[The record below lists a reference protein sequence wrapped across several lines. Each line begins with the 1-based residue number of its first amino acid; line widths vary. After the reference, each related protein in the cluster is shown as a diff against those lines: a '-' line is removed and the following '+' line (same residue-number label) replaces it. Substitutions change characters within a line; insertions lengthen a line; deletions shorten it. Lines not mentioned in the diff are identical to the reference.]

1 MNRAT
6 STARIATLAA
16 RLEGDLL
23 VDDLTRTI
31 YSTDASEY
39 QERPL
44 AVALPTTE
52 ADVRELVRFAAAER
66 IGLIPRAA
74 GTSLAGQVVG
84 SGIVVDAGRHLNRIV
99 AVDVDRHTVRVQPGV
114 VRNVL
119 NQHLAPLGLFFGPE
133 TSTAAWAMIGG
144 MVGNNSCGS
153 NSIAYGSTR
162 DHLIRARGFLADGS
176 EVTFGPLSAEE
187 FAEKVAGPDS
197 LETRIYREIHDLLG
211 NPANR
216 RLIRESYPRPEVT
229 RRNTGYALDALM
241 DASCFD
247 QIFDS
252 RGERPFNFCRLLAG
266 SEGTL
271 FFGVEYELSLI
282 PLPPPGA
289 LLVVHCA
296 TVDEA
301 LRATLVVMRHRHK
314 PETSRM
320 PACLDSASEC
330 VLTACELIDKKILDC
345 TKDNAEQS
353 RNRSFVVGDPGAILV
368 VEVKHADREAV
379 GAKLGV
385 IEGELRGAGLGYAYP
400 VLVGADGD
408 KVWELRRAGQGLVNN
423 VPGDAKPREIVEDT
437 AVAVE
442 DLPAYI
448 AEFDRLLAEK
458 YGIECIHYA
467 HAGAG
472 ELHLRPLFDLRTPS
486 GLAMFRDV
494 ATDVAALV
502 KKYRGSLSGEHGDGR
517 LRGEFIRTMV
527 GDECFQLL
535 VSVKRLFDPQGI
547 FNPGKII
554 DTPPMDTSLRIIPGE
569 PEPHHDTVFR
579 FADTGGVLRAAEKCT
594 GVGQCRKTAA
604 MGGTMCPSYMATRDE
619 QHTTRA
625 RANVLRQ
632 ALSSTREAAN
642 PWVQPEIA
650 DVMDLCLSC
659 KACKSEC
666 PSNVDMARLKAE
678 WQQHLHD
685 VQGVPLRSRL
695 IAGSAAAMRWASL
708 APWAY
713 NFAVSAPGVSAV
725 VKRFMGFAAA
735 RSIPHLHGTTLT
747 AWLNRRGKRGQ
758 APNRSVGNVPAPASP
773 LLALRA
779 WMNAGSHASPKRKR
793 GNSSPQ
799 IPQKES
805 GQTPLAS
812 HDSSAPRNGRVHL
825 FVDEFTDTLDMPL
838 GMKAVE
844 LLEALGYE
852 VVVPRHVDSGR
863 AQLSKGLVREARDL
877 ATRNVELLTDI
888 ITDDA
893 PLVGIEPSAIL
904 GFRDEYPDLV
914 PEPLAAAAKR
924 LASRTFLIDEFLA
937 HEAAGGRIT
946 AASFTD
952 QQRRIKLH
960 GHCHQKALASLAPT
974 VQALSLPRNFSVE
987 TIPSGCCGM
996 AGSFGYE
1003 REHFELSMQ
1012 IGELVLFPAVRG
1024 AADDVLIAAP
1034 GTSCRHQIK
1043 DGTGRT
1049 ALHPVEIL
1057 HAALV

>member
-1 MNRAT
+1 MNQAT
-6 STARIATLAA
+6 STARIAALAD
-16 RLEGDLL
+16 RLTGDLL

-52 ADVRELVRFAAAER
+52 ADVRELVRFAAANR

-84 SGIVVDAGRHLNRIV
+84 SGIVVDAGRHLNRIL
-99 AVDVDRHTVRVQPGV
+99 AVDVGRRTVRVQPGV
-114 VRNVL
+114 VRNAL

-133 TSTAAWAMIGG
+133 TSTASWAMIGG

-211 NPANR
+211 NPDNR
-216 RLIRESYPRPEVT
+216 RLVRDSYPRPEVT

-247 QIFDS
+247 QVFDS
-252 RGERPFNFCRLLAG
+252 RSERPFNFCRLLAG

-289 LLVVHCA
+289 LLVAHCA

-301 LRATLVVMRHRHK
+301 LRATLVAMRHRRR
-314 PETSRM
+314 PQADVATDES
-320 PACLDSASEC
+320 CQ
-330 VLTACELIDKKILDC
+330 LTACELIDKKILDC

-368 VEVKHADREAV
+368 VEVKHADRGAV
-379 GAKLGV
+379 TAKLRE
-385 IEGELRGAGLGYAYP
+385 IEDELRNASLGYAYP
-400 VLVGADGD
+400 VLLGADGD

-472 ELHLRPLFDLRTPS
+472 ELHLRPLFDLRTPA

-535 VSVKRLFDPQGI
+535 ERVKRLFDPQGI

-554 DTPPMDTSLRIIPGE
+554 DAPPMDTSLRILPGE

-594 GVGQCRKTAA
+594 GVGQCRKSAA

-642 PWVQPEIA
+642 PWTQPEIA

-713 NFAVSAPGVSAV
+713 NFAVSAPGVSGL
-725 VKRFMGFAAA
+725 VKRLMGFAAA
-735 RSIPHLHGTTLT
+735 RSLPPLHRTTLST
-747 AWLNRRGKRGQ
+747 WLRHRGRAAVRRV
-758 APNRSVGNVPAPASP
+758 AP
-773 LLALRA
+773 
-779 WMNAGSHASPKRKR
+779 
-793 GNSSPQ
+793 
-799 IPQKES
+799 
-805 GQTPLAS
+805 
-812 HDSSAPRNGRVHL
+812 NGRVHL
-825 FVDEFTDTLDMPL
+825 FIDEFTDTLDMPL

-877 ATRNVELLTDI
+877 ATRNVELLADV

-893 PLVGIEPSAIL
+893 PLIGIEPSAIL
-904 GFRDEYPDLV
+904 GFRDEYPDVV
-914 PEPLAAAAKR
+914 PARLEPAAKR

-937 HEAAGGRIT
+937 REAARGRIT
-946 AASFTD
+946 ADSFTD
-952 QQRRIKLH
+952 QPRRIKLH
-960 GHCHQKALASLAPT
+960 GHCHQKALSSLAAT
-974 VQALSLPRNFSVE
+974 VQLLSLPRNSSVE

-1049 ALHPVEIL
+1049 ALHPLEIL
-1057 HAALV
+1057 HAALRDGPCLRKI

>member
-1 MNRAT
+1 MNPAT
-6 STARIATLAA
+6 STPQLATLAA
-16 RLEGDLL
+16 RLTGNLL

-31 YSTDASEY
+31 YATDASEY

-44 AVALPTTE
+44 AVAFPETD

-66 IGLIPRAA
+66 VGLIPRAA

-84 SGIVVDAGRHLNRIV
+84 GGIVVDAGRHLNRILS
-99 AVDVDRHTVRVQPGV
+99 VDVERRTCRVQPGV
-114 VRNVL
+114 VRNAL

-133 TSTAAWAMIGG
+133 TSTASWAMIGG

-176 EVTFGPLSAEE
+176 EATFGPLSAEE
-187 FAEKVAGPDS
+187 FAEKCAGPDS
-197 LETRIYREIHDLLG
+197 LETRIYRGIRDLLG
-211 NPANR
+211 DPA
-216 RLIRESYPRPEVT
+216 IRQLVRDSYPRPEVT

-247 QIFDS
+247 QVFDS

-271 FFGVEYELSLI
+271 FFGVEYELNLI

-289 LLVVHCA
+289 LMVVHCT

-301 LRATLVVMRHRHK
+301 LHATLVAMRHRRGADAHRA
-314 PETSRM
+314 EVVH
-320 PACLDSASEC
+320 AAGECL
-330 VLTACELIDKKILDC
+330 LTGCELIDKKILDC
-345 TKDNAEQS
+345 TKDNAEQA

-368 VEVKHADREAV
+368 VEVKHADRGAV
-379 GAKLGV
+379 AAKLRV
-385 IEGELRGAGLGYAYP
+385 IEDELRSAGLGYAYP
-400 VLVGADGD
+400 VLFGGEGD
-408 KVWELRRAGQGLVNN
+408 RVWELRRAGQGLVNN

-448 AEFDRLLAEK
+448 AEFDRLLAGK

-472 ELHLRPLFDLRTPS
+472 ELHLRPLFDLRTAA

-517 LRGEFIRTMV
+517 LRGEFIRAMV
-527 GDECFQLL
+527 GDECFRLL
-535 VSVKRLFDPQGI
+535 ERVKRLFDPQGI
-547 FNPGKII
+547 LNPGKII
-554 DTPPMDTSLRIIPGE
+554 DTPPMDTSLRILSDG

-579 FADTGGVLRAAEKCT
+579 FADTGGVVRAAEKCT
-594 GVGQCRKTAA
+594 GVGQCRKLAA

-619 QHTTRA
+619 RHTTRA

-632 ALSSTREAAN
+632 TLSATRAAAD
-642 PWVQPEIA
+642 PWGDPRIA

-678 WQQHLHD
+678 WQQHVHD
-685 VQGVPLRSRL
+685 VRGVPLRTRL
-695 IAGSAAAMRWASL
+695 VAGSAGALRRASL
-708 APWAY
+708 VPWAY
-713 NFAVSAPGVSAV
+713 NFAVSAPGVSRV
-725 VKRFMGFAAA
+725 VKRLLGFAAG
-735 RSIPHLHGTTLT
+735 RSLPPVHSTTLS
-747 AWLNRRGKRGQ
+747 AWLERREKRGQ
-758 APNRSVGNVPAPASP
+758 APFAAQE
-773 LLALRA
+773 
-779 WMNAGSHASPKRKR
+779 KR
-793 GNSSPQ
+793 GQARFAQQKVPVPFSP
-799 IPQKES
+799 
-805 GQTPLAS
+805 PL
-812 HDSSAPRNGRVHL
+812 GRVHL
-825 FVDEFTDTLDMPL
+825 FVDEFTDTLDVPV
-838 GMKAVE
+838 GIKAIE
-844 LLEALGYE
+844 LLESLGYE

-877 ATRNVELLTDI
+877 AARNVELLADVV
-888 ITDDA
+888 TDDA
-893 PLVGIEPSAIL
+893 PLIGIEPSAIL

-914 PEPLAAAAKR
+914 PERLAAAAKR
-924 LASRTFLIDEFLA
+924 LAARTLLVDEFLA
-937 HEAAGGRIT
+937 REAAAGRIG
-946 AASFTD
+946 AASFTE
-952 QQRRIKLH
+952 QPRRIRLH
-960 GHCHQKALASLAPT
+960 GHCHQKALASLAAT
-974 VQALSLPRNFSVE
+974 TQALSLPRNYAVE

-1012 IGELVLFPAVRG
+1012 IGELVLFPAVR
-1024 AADDVLIAAP
+1024 AAAADVLIAAP

-1049 ALHPVEIL
+1049 AQHPVEIL
-1057 HAALV
+1057 HAALA

>member
-1 MNRAT
+1 MN
-6 STARIATLAA
+6 SATLPPPLAA
-16 RLEGDLL
+16 LAGRLTGDLL
-23 VDDLTRTI
+23 VDGLTRTI

-44 AVALPTTE
+44 AVAFPETE
-52 ADVRELVRFAAAER
+52 ADVRELVRFAAEHR

-99 AVDVDRHTVRVQPGV
+99 AVDVERRTVRVQPGV
-114 VRNVL
+114 VRNAL

-133 TSTAAWAMIGG
+133 TSTAAWAMVGG

-176 EVTFGPLSAEE
+176 EVTFGPLSVEE
-187 FAEKVAGPDS
+187 FTEKCAGPDT
-197 LETRIYREIHDLLG
+197 LETRIYREMHALLG
-211 NPANR
+211 DPANR
-216 RLIRESYPRPEVT
+216 QLIRESFPRPEVT
-229 RRNTGYALDALM
+229 RRNTGYALDAVM

-247 QIFDS
+247 QVFDS
-252 RGERPFNFCRLLAG
+252 RGERPLNFCRLLAG

-271 FFGVEYELSLI
+271 FFGVEYELNLI

-289 LLVVHCA
+289 LLVVHCG

-301 LRATLVVMRHRHK
+301 LRATLVAMRHRRGS
-314 PETSRM
+314 TASTT
-320 PACLDSASEC
+320 PAGLDAASPC

-353 RNRSFVVGDPGAILV
+353 RNRSFVMGDPGAILV
-368 VEVKHADREAV
+368 VEVKHADRGAV
-379 GAKLGV
+379 LAKLRV
-385 IEGELRGAGLGYAYP
+385 IEEELRGAGLGYAYP
-400 VLVGADGD
+400 VLVGAEGD

-472 ELHLRPLFDLRTPS
+472 ELHLRPLFDLRTPA
-486 GLAMFRDV
+486 GLTMFRNV
-494 ATDVAALV
+494 ASDVAALV

-527 GDECFQLL
+527 GAECFQLL
-535 VSVKRLFDPQGI
+535 ERVKRLFDPQGI

-554 DTPPMDTSLRIIPGE
+554 DTPPMDTSLRILTGE
-569 PEPHHDTVFR
+569 PEPQHDTVFR

-594 GVGQCRKTAA
+594 GVGQCRKSAA

-632 ALSSTREAAN
+632 SLSLTREAAD
-642 PWVQPEIA
+642 PWTRPEIA

-685 VQGVPLRSRL
+685 VRGVPLRSRL

-713 NFAVSAPGVSAV
+713 NFTISAPGVSHLLKQA
-725 VKRFMGFAAA
+725 MGFAIG
-735 RSIPHLHGTTLT
+735 RSLPPLHRTTLRG
-747 AWLNRRGKRGQ
+747 WLKRRVRGD
-758 APNRSVGNVPAPASP
+758 RSEFDSRGGTFSTCRIRP
-773 LLALRA
+773 RA
-779 WMNAGSHASPKRKR
+779 QHDEI
-793 GNSSPQ
+793 SSPRS
-799 IPQKES
+799 KS
-805 GQTPLAS
+805 V
-812 HDSSAPRNGRVHL
+812 APNGRVHL
-825 FVDEFTDTLDMPL
+825 FVDEFTDTLDVTI

-852 VVVPRHVDSGR
+852 VVVPRHADSGR
-863 AQLSKGLVREARDL
+863 AQLSKGLVREAREL
-877 ATRNVELLTDI
+877 AVRNVELLADV

-924 LASRTFLIDEFLA
+924 LASRTFLIDEFLSR
-937 HEAAGGRIT
+937 EAASGRIM
-946 AASFTD
+946 ADSFTD
-952 QQRRIKLH
+952 KPRTIRLH
-960 GHCHQKALASLAPT
+960 GHCHQKALASLAAT
-974 VQALSLPRNFSVE
+974 VQALSLPRNFTVE

-1012 IGELVLFPAVRG
+1012 IGELVLFPAVRAT
-1024 AADDVLIAAP
+1024 AADVLLAAP

>member
-1 MNRAT
+1 MDPAT
-6 STARIATLAA
+6 STPQLATLSASLA
-16 RLEGDLL
+16 GDLL
-23 VDDLTRTI
+23 VDDLARTI

-39 QERPL
+39 QERPQ
-44 AVALPTTE
+44 AVALPKTE
-52 ADVRELVRFAAAER
+52 ADVRELVRFAAEHR

-84 SGIVVDAGRHLNRIV
+84 GGIVVDAGRHLNRIL
-99 AVDVDRHTVRVQPGV
+99 AVDVERRTVRVQPGV
-114 VRNVL
+114 VRNAL

-162 DHLIRARGFLADGS
+162 DHLVRARGFLADGS
-176 EVTFGPLSAEE
+176 EVTFGPLSSDE
-187 FAEKVAGPDS
+187 FAEKCAGPDS
-197 LETRIYREIHDLLG
+197 LETRIYRGIHDLLG

-241 DASCFD
+241 EAACFD
-247 QIFDS
+247 DVFDS
-252 RGERPFNFCRLLAG
+252 RSARPFNFCRLLAG

-301 LRATLVVMRHRHK
+301 LRATLVAMRHRRRH
-314 PETSRM
+314 ETAP
-320 PACLDSASEC
+320 PASAPQLDREC
-330 VLTACELIDKKILDC
+330 VLTGCELIDKKILDC

-368 VEVKHADREAV
+368 VEVKHADHGLV
-379 GAKLGV
+379 TAKLRE
-385 IEGELRGAGLGYAYP
+385 IEEELRGSRLGYAYP
-400 VLVGADGD
+400 VLVGAEGD

-472 ELHLRPLFDLRTPS
+472 ELHLRPLFDLRTPA

-527 GDECFQLL
+527 GDECYALL
-535 VSVKRLFDPQGI
+535 ERVKRLFDPQGI

-554 DTPPMDTSLRIIPGE
+554 DTPPMDTSLRILPGE
-569 PEPHHDTVFR
+569 PEPHHETVFR
-579 FADTGGVLRAAEKCT
+579 FADTGGVLRAAEKCS
-594 GVGQCRKTAA
+594 GVGQCRKSAA

-642 PWVQPEIA
+642 PWTRPEIA

-685 VQGVPLRSRL
+685 LRGVPLRSRL

-713 NFAVSAPGVSAV
+713 NVAVSAPGVSHV
-725 VKRFMGFAAA
+725 LKRFMGFAAG
-735 RSIPHLHGTTLT
+735 RSLPHLHRTTLT
-747 AWLNRRGKRGQ
+747 AWLRHRAKRGQ
-758 APNRSVGNVPAPASP
+758 APRATHNEPVP
-773 LLALRA
+773 
-779 WMNAGSHASPKRKR
+779 G
-793 GNSSPQ
+793 
-799 IPQKES
+799 
-805 GQTPLAS
+805 
-812 HDSSAPRNGRVHL
+812 NGRVHL
-825 FVDEFTDTLDMPL
+825 FVDEFTDTLDVPL

-852 VVVPRHVDSGR
+852 VVVPRHADSGR

-877 ATRNVELLTDI
+877 AAKNVELLANV
-888 ITDDA
+888 ITDET

-924 LASRTFLIDEFLA
+924 LAGQTLLIDEFLA
-937 HEAAGGRIT
+937 READRGRIT
-946 AASFTD
+946 ADAFTD
-952 QQRRIKLH
+952 EPRQIKLH
-960 GHCHQKALASLAPT
+960 GHCHQKTLSSLAAT
-974 VQALSLPRNFSVE
+974 VQALSLPRNFSVA

-1012 IGELVLFPAVRG
+1012 IGELVLFPAVRAA
-1024 AADDVLIAAP
+1024 AADVVIAAP

-1049 ALHPVEIL
+1049 ALHPIEIL
-1057 HAALV
+1057 HAALAKRT

>member
-1 MNRAT
+1 MNQAT
-6 STARIATLAA
+6 STARITTLAA
-16 RLEGDLL
+16 HLAGDLRI
-23 VDDLTRTI
+23 DDLTRTI

-44 AVALPTTE
+44 AVAFPETE
-52 ADVRELVRFAAAER
+52 ADVRELVRFAATER

-84 SGIVVDAGRHLNRIV
+84 SGIVVDAGRHLNRILG
-99 AVDVDRHTVRVQPGV
+99 VDVDRRTVRVQPGV
-114 VRNVL
+114 VRNAL

-133 TSTAAWAMIGG
+133 TSTASWAMLGG

-162 DHLIRARGFLADGS
+162 DHLVRARGFLADGS
-176 EVTFGPLSAEE
+176 EVTFGPLSPDAFE
-187 FAEKVAGPDS
+187 AKCAGPDS
-197 LETRIYREIHDLLG
+197 LETRIYRGIHDLLG
-211 NPANR
+211 NPDNR
-216 RLIRESYPRPEVT
+216 RLIRESYPRPAVT

-247 QIFDS
+247 QVFDS

-271 FFGVEYELSLI
+271 FFGVEYELGLI
-282 PLPPPGA
+282 PLPPPGG
-289 LLVVHCA
+289 LLVVHCS

-301 LRATLVVMRHRHK
+301 LRATLVAMRHRRR
-314 PETSRM
+314 PE
-320 PACLDSASEC
+320 ADSTGDASC
-330 VLTACELIDKKILDC
+330 VLTACELIDKTILDC
-345 TKDNAEQS
+345 TQDNAEQA

-368 VEVKHADREAV
+368 VEVKHADRAAV
-379 GAKLGV
+379 MAKLRH
-385 IEGELRGAGLGYAYP
+385 IEDELRGAGLGYAYP

-408 KVWELRRAGQGLVNN
+408 KVWDLRRAGQGLVNN

-472 ELHLRPLFDLRTPS
+472 ELHLRPLFDLRTPA
-486 GLAMFRDV
+486 GLAMFRGV

-502 KKYRGSLSGEHGDGR
+502 KRYRGSLSGEHGDGR

-535 VSVKRLFDPQGI
+535 ERVKRLFDPHGI

-554 DTPPMDTSLRIIPGE
+554 DTPPMDTSLRILPAE
-569 PEPHHDTVFR
+569 AEPHHDTVFR

-594 GVGQCRKTAA
+594 GVGQCRKSAT

-642 PWVQPEIA
+642 PWTRPEIA

-685 VQGVPLRSRL
+685 VRGVPLRTRL

-713 NFAVSAPGVSAV
+713 NFAVSAPGMSQVL
-725 VKRFMGFAAA
+725 KRVMGFAVG
-735 RSIPHLHGTTLT
+735 RSLPPLHRTTLRG
-747 AWLNRRGKRGQ
+747 WLARRVKRAQ
-758 APNRSVGNVPAPASP
+758 AAA
-773 LLALRA
+773 
-779 WMNAGSHASPKRKR
+779 
-793 GNSSPQ
+793 
-799 IPQKES
+799 
-805 GQTPLAS
+805 
-812 HDSSAPRNGRVHL
+812 NGRVHL
-825 FVDEFTDTLDMPL
+825 FVDEFTDTLDVPL
-838 GMKAVE
+838 GIKAVE

-852 VVVPRHVDSGR
+852 VVVPRHGDSGR
-863 AQLSKGLVREARDL
+863 AQLSKGLVRAARDL
-877 ATRNVELLTDI
+877 AARNVALLADV

-914 PEPLAAAAKR
+914 PERLAEIAKR
-924 LASRTFLIDEFLA
+924 LASRTFLVDEFLA
-937 HEAAGGRIT
+937 REAARGRIT
-946 AASFTD
+946 ADSFTD
-952 QQRRIKLH
+952 QSRQIKLH
-960 GHCHQKALASLAPT
+960 GHCHQKALASLAAT
-974 VQALSLPRNFSVE
+974 VQALSMPRNFSVE

-1012 IGELVLFPAVRG
+1012 IGELVLFPAVRE
-1024 AADDVLIAAP
+1024 AAADVLIAAP

-1057 HAALV
+1057 HAALR

>member
-44 AVALPTTE
+44 AVAFPTTE
-52 ADVRELVRFAAAER
+52 ADVRELVLFAAAER

-99 AVDVDRHTVRVQPGV
+99 AVDVERRTVRVQPGV
-114 VRNVL
+114 VRNAL

-133 TSTAAWAMIGG
+133 TSTAAWAMLGG

-211 NPANR
+211 DPANR
-216 RLIRESYPRPEVT
+216 QLVRDSYPRPEVT
-229 RRNTGYALDALM
+229 RRNAGYALDALM

-247 QIFDS
+247 QVFDS

-296 TVDEA
+296 NVDEA
-301 LRATLVVMRHRHK
+301 LRATLVAMRHRRR
-314 PETSRM
+314 PDESRI
-320 PACLDSASEC
+320 PASLDSASEC

-345 TKDNAEQS
+345 TKGNAEQS

-368 VEVKHADREAV
+368 VEVKHASREVVA
-379 GAKLGV
+379 AKLGV
-385 IEGELRGAGLGYAYP
+385 IEGELRAAGLGYAYP
-400 VLVGADGD
+400 VVVGADGD

-472 ELHLRPLFDLRTPS
+472 ELHLRPLFDLRTPA

-554 DTPPMDTSLRIIPGE
+554 DTPPMDTSLRILPGE
-569 PEPHHDTVFR
+569 SEPHHDTVFR

-594 GVGQCRKTAA
+594 GVGQCRKSAA

-685 VQGVPLRSRL
+685 AQGVPLRSRL

-713 NFAVSAPGVSAV
+713 NFAVSAPGVSGLL
-725 VKRFMGFAAA
+725 KRFMGFAAG
-735 RSIPHLHGTTLT
+735 RSMPHLHRTTLT
-747 AWLNRRGKRGQ
+747 ARLRRRGRAAVRQ
-758 APNRSVGNVPAPASP
+758 AA
-773 LLALRA
+773 
-779 WMNAGSHASPKRKR
+779 
-793 GNSSPQ
+793 
-799 IPQKES
+799 
-805 GQTPLAS
+805 T
-812 HDSSAPRNGRVHL
+812 NGRVHL

-852 VVVPRHVDSGR
+852 VVVPHHVDSGR

-877 ATRNVELLTDI
+877 ATRNVELLADM

-914 PEPLAAAAKR
+914 PERLAAAAKR

-937 HEAAGGRIT
+937 REAAGGRIT
-946 AASFTD
+946 ADSFTD

-1024 AADDVLIAAP
+1024 AADDVIIAAP

>member
-1 MNRAT
+1 MNQAT
-6 STARIATLAA
+6 STARIAALAD
-16 RLEGDLL
+16 RLTGDLL

-52 ADVRELVRFAAAER
+52 ADVRELVRFAAANR

-84 SGIVVDAGRHLNRIV
+84 SGIVVDAGRHLNRIL
-99 AVDVDRHTVRVQPGV
+99 AVDVGRRTVRVQPGV
-114 VRNVL
+114 VRNAL

-133 TSTAAWAMIGG
+133 TSTASWAMIGG

-197 LETRIYREIHDLLG
+197 LETRTYREIHDLLG
-211 NPANR
+211 NPDNR
-216 RLIRESYPRPEVT
+216 RLVRDSYPRPEVT

-247 QIFDS
+247 QVFDS
-252 RGERPFNFCRLLAG
+252 RSERPFNFCRLLAG

-289 LLVVHCA
+289 LLVAHCA

-301 LRATLVVMRHRHK
+301 LRATLVAMRHRRR
-314 PETSRM
+314 PQADVATDES
-320 PACLDSASEC
+320 CQ
-330 VLTACELIDKKILDC
+330 LTACELIDKKILDC

-368 VEVKHADREAV
+368 VEVKHADRGAV
-379 GAKLGV
+379 IAKLRE
-385 IEGELRGAGLGYAYP
+385 IEDELRGASLGYAYP
-400 VLVGADGD
+400 MLVGADGD

-448 AEFDRLLAEK
+448 AEFDRLLVEK

-472 ELHLRPLFDLRTPS
+472 ELHLRPLFDLRTPA

-535 VSVKRLFDPQGI
+535 ERVKRLFDPQGI

-554 DTPPMDTSLRIIPGE
+554 DTPPMDTALRILPGE

-594 GVGQCRKTAA
+594 GVGQCRKSAA

-632 ALSSTREAAN
+632 TLSSTREAAN
-642 PWVQPEIA
+642 PWTQPEIA

-713 NFAVSAPGVSAV
+713 NFAVSAPGVSGLL
-725 VKRFMGFAAA
+725 KRFMGFATG
-735 RSIPHLHGTTLT
+735 RSLPPLHRTTLST
-747 AWLNRRGKRGQ
+747 WLRHRGRAAVRRV
-758 APNRSVGNVPAPASP
+758 AP
-773 LLALRA
+773 
-779 WMNAGSHASPKRKR
+779 
-793 GNSSPQ
+793 
-799 IPQKES
+799 
-805 GQTPLAS
+805 
-812 HDSSAPRNGRVHL
+812 NGRVHL
-825 FVDEFTDTLDMPL
+825 FIDEFTDTLDMPL

-877 ATRNVELLTDI
+877 ATRNIELLADV

-893 PLVGIEPSAIL
+893 PLIGIEPSAIL

-914 PEPLAAAAKR
+914 PARLEPAAKR

-937 HEAAGGRIT
+937 REATRGRIT
-946 AASFTD
+946 ADSFTD
-952 QQRRIKLH
+952 QPRRIKLH
-960 GHCHQKALASLAPT
+960 GHCHQKALSSLAAT
-974 VQALSLPRNFSVE
+974 VQLLSLPRNSSVE

-1012 IGELVLFPAVRG
+1012 IGELVLFPAVR
-1024 AADDVLIAAP
+1024 AATGDVIIAAP

-1049 ALHPVEIL
+1049 ALHPVEVV
-1057 HAALV
+1057 HAALAARA

>member
-1 MNRAT
+1 MDQAT
-6 STARIATLAA
+6 STRQFAAIAA
-16 RLEGDLL
+16 RLEGDFH

-44 AVALPTTE
+44 AVAIPKTE
-52 ADVRELVRFAAAER
+52 ADIRTLVQYAAEHR

-84 SGIVVDAGRHLNRIV
+84 SGIVVDAGRHLNQILE
-99 AVDVDRHTVRVQPGV
+99 VDVERRMARVQPGV

-133 TSTAAWAMIGG
+133 TSTASWAMIGG

-176 EVTFGPLSAEE
+176 EATFGPLSAEE
-187 FAEKVAGPDS
+187 FAAKCAGPDS
-197 LETRIYREIHDLLG
+197 LETRIYREIRDLLG

-216 RLIRESYPRPEVT
+216 QLIRDSYPRPEVT

-241 DASCFD
+241 DADCFD
-247 QIFDS
+247 AVFES
-252 RGERPFNFCRLLAG
+252 GTPRPLNLCRLLAG

-301 LRATLVVMRHRHK
+301 LQATLVAMRHRRR
-314 PETSRM
+314 PGTDAAT
-320 PACLDSASEC
+320 PDACL
-330 VLTACELIDKKILDC
+330 LTGCELIDKKILDC
-345 TKDNAEQS
+345 TKDNAEQA
-353 RNRSFVVGDPGAILV
+353 RNRSFVVGDPGAVLV
-368 VEVKHADREAV
+368 VEMKHADRGIVA
-379 GAKLGV
+379 AKLRG
-385 IEGELRGAGLGYAYP
+385 IEDELRGAGLGYAYP
-400 VLVGADGD
+400 VLYGTDGD
-408 KVWELRRAGQGLVNN
+408 RVWELRRAGQGLVNN

-458 YGIECIHYA
+458 YGIDCIHYA

-472 ELHLRPLFDLRTPS
+472 ELHLRPLFDLRTPA
-486 GLAMFRDV
+486 GLAMFRGV

-527 GDECFQLL
+527 GDACFQLL
-535 VSVKRLFDPQGI
+535 VQVKRLFDPEGI

-554 DTPPMDTSLRIIPGE
+554 DTPPMDTSLRILPGE

-594 GVGQCRKTAA
+594 GVGQCRKSAT

-642 PWVQPEIA
+642 PWTQPQIA

-678 WQQHLHD
+678 WEQHRHD
-685 VQGVPLRSRL
+685 ASGVPLRSRL
-695 IAGSAAAMRWASL
+695 IAGSATAMRWASL
-708 APWAY
+708 MPWAY
-713 NFAVSAPGVSAV
+713 NVAVSAPGVSTLL
-725 VKRFMGFAAA
+725 KRLMGFAAS
-735 RSIPHLHGTTLT
+735 RSLPRLHGTTLS
-747 AWLNRRGKRGQ
+747 AWLRHRQRTSL
-758 APNRSVGNVPAPASP
+758 PRP
-773 LLALRA
+773 
-779 WMNAGSHASPKRKR
+779 
-793 GNSSPQ
+793 
-799 IPQKES
+799 
-805 GQTPLAS
+805 TP
-812 HDSSAPRNGRVHL
+812 NGRVHL
-825 FVDEFTDTLDMPL
+825 FVDEFTDTLDVPL
-838 GMKAVE
+838 GIKAVE
-844 LLEALGYE
+844 LLESLGYE
-852 VVVPRHVDSGR
+852 VVVPSHVDSGR
-863 AQLSKGLVREARDL
+863 AHISKGLLREARTL
-877 ATRNVELLTDI
+877 ASRNVELLDPRVS
-888 ITDDA
+888 DDA

-914 PEPLAAAAKR
+914 PEPLAAAARR
-924 LASRTFLIDEFLA
+924 LAGRTLLIDEFLA
-937 HEAAGGRIT
+937 REAARGRIT
-946 AASFTD
+946 ADAFTN
-952 QQRRIKLH
+952 QMRQIKLH
-960 GHCHQKALASLAPT
+960 GHCHQKALASLATT
-974 VQALSLPRNFSVE
+974 VQALSLPRNYSVE
-987 TIPSGCCGM
+987 MIPSGCCGM

-1003 REHFELSMQ
+1003 REHFALSMQ
-1012 IGELVLFPAVRG
+1012 IGELVLFPAVR
-1024 AADDVLIAAP
+1024 AAGDDVVIAAP

-1043 DGTGRT
+1043 DGTGRV

-1057 HAALV
+1057 HAALRSNNP